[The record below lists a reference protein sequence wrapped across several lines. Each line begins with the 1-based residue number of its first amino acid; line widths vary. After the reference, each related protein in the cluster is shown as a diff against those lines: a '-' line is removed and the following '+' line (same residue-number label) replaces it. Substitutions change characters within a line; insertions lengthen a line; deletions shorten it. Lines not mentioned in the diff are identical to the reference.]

1 MVPRERV
8 LAALDGEEPDR
19 VPRALSFYHVD
30 LARVVPPGLVLGGEP
45 VDVQF
50 VEFPVTRE
58 ERDLVRRALPF
69 EADTRLGRPDQVETY
84 DRWRYSP
91 AQPDRRN
98 PLARATSLS
107 DLEHFPFPEAGRS
120 SAVRDLGRQ
129 VRRLRVRGL
138 AVGGNLPHLGGE
150 LFEAAWRLRGL
161 ESFLMDLVERPDWAD
176 LLLDRLTALAVHNA
190 RSLAQADVDLLA
202 LDDDV
207 GMPGSMIIGPDTWRR
222 FFKPRMAKVI
232 ASARAIKPGLRV
244 LYHSDG
250 WFEPILE
257 DLLEIG
263 VNAINPLQP
272 EHMDAARIRRRFGS
286 RLALWGAVGRQ
297 TTFATAAPDVIRSE
311 VRERVETLGRAGLIL
326 CPAYDIDEPDI
337 PSENVAAFLE
347 AAAAFG

>member
-19 VPRALSFYHVD
+19 VPRALAFYHVD
-30 LARVVPPGLVLGGEP
+30 VARVVPPGLLLGGEP

-50 VEFPVTRE
+50 VEFPTTRAE
-58 ERDLVRRALPF
+58 QDLARHALPF

-91 AQPDRRN
+91 ARLDRRN
-98 PLARATSLS
+98 PLARATSLH
-107 DLEHFPFPEAGRS
+107 DLERFPFPAPGRS
-120 SAVRDLGRQ
+120 NAVHDLGRQ
-129 VRRLRVRGL
+129 VRRLRARGL

-176 LLLDRLTALAVHNA
+176 FLLDRLTALAVHNA
-190 RSLAQADVDLLA
+190 RCLAQADVDLVA

-207 GMPGSMIIGPDTWRR
+207 GMPGTMIIGPATWRR
-222 FFKPRMAKVI
+222 FFKPRMADVI
-232 ASARAIKPGLRV
+232 ASARAVKPGLRV

-263 VNAINPLQP
+263 VDAINPLQP
-272 EHMDAARIRRRFGS
+272 EHMDADRIRRRFGR
-286 RLALWGAVGRQ
+286 RLALWGTVGRQ
-297 TTFATAAPDVIRSE
+297 TTFATAAPEAIRSE
-311 VRERVETLGRAGLIL
+311 VRVRVQTLGRAGLVL
-326 CPAYDIDEPDI
+326 CPAYDVDEPDI